1 MSLPAEIAS
10 LIDAR
15 APITLPELQRS
26 ARLTTR
32 IDRKYVITWT
42 TFAELLRA
50 LPDHRTLE
58 IADRRT
64 FRYESVYFDSPEL
77 RAFRDHMQRR
87 RRRYKVRTRHYVDS
101 GLTLFEVKLK
111 GPRGQ
116 TVKHQMPYGGGDL
129 ERVTVGAR
137 EFLAERLAE
146 AYPRMVVPEL
156 APVLRNDYRRFTLS
170 AGAERLTCDFD
181 LSYRDEQHEVP
192 GLDPGHVILESKCE
206 RGLGVADRELRRL
219 GVKPVACSKYC
230 VGVGLLREDVKVN
243 EMRWL
248 LSRYFTWTPRPTP
261 AVIPY
266 ARSAR
271 A

>member
-1 MSLPAEIAS
+1 MSLPSEVAA
-10 LIDAR
+10 LIEAR
-15 APITLPELQRS
+15 APITLAELQEG
-26 ARLTTR
+26 ARLATR
-32 IDRKYVITWT
+32 IDRKYVVDWA

-58 IADRRT
+58 IDDRRA
-64 FRYESVYFDSPEL
+64 FRYESVYFDTPDL
-77 RAFRDHMQRR
+77 GAFRDHMQRR

-111 GPRGQ
+111 GSRGQ
-116 TVKHQMPYGGGDL
+116 TIKHQMPYGDGDL
-129 ERVTVGAR
+129 DHVTVKAR

-146 AYPRMVVPEL
+146 AYPQMAVPEL
-156 APVLRNDYRRFTLS
+156 APVLRNDYRRLTLS

-181 LSYRDEQHEVP
+181 LSYRDDEHEVP

-206 RGLGVADRELRRL
+206 RGLGAADRELRRL

-230 VGVGLLREDVKVN
+230 VGVGLLRDDVKVN

-248 LSRYFTWTPRPTP
+248 LSRYFAWTPRPTP
-261 AVIPY
+261 TVIPN
-266 ARSAR
+266 ARTAH